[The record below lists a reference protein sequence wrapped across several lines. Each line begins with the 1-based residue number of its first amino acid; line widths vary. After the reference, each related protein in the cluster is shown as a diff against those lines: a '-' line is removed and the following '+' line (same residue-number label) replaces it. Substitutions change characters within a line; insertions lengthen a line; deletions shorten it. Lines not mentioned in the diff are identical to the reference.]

1 MARKGINGKGIN
13 GKGINGKGINGKALP
28 AMRLL
33 KLIRLASTLSRW
45 QRTVQNLTASLST

>member
-1 MARKGINGKGIN
+1 MARKGIN